1 VMSEVAL
8 VAIALPHAAPPALPS
23 AVVSLVV
30 IPVLSVNFFEHQ
42 NNFLIDRFSRC
53 HSPSTTKPPTAAV
66 QDVVAL
72 FSSGAVCCGFVATAH

>member
-23 AVVSLVV
+23 AVVSLGT
-30 IPVLSVNFFEHQ
+30 PVLLVNFFEDQ

-53 HSPSTTKPPTAAV
+53 RSLSTTKPPTAAV